1 MHIDIGVYIYIYI
14 SIYEFFNNN
23 INDVFFI
30 LRTLK
35 VSGADGIIR
44 NNVVKK
50 GVRTHKTK
58 L

>member
-1 MHIDIGVYIYIYI
+1 MHIDIGIYI

-50 GVRTHKTK
+50 GVKTHKTK